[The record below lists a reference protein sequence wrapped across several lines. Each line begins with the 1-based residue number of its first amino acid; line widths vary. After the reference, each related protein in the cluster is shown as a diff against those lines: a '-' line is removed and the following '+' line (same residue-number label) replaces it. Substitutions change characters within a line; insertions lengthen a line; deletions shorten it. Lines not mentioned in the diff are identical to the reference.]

1 MNKAIKNRDNLL
13 THIMDKFPFEDTAD
27 AGVYYDKELKAEMTV
42 AGNQVSF
49 KFPHC
54 LTINVTNRNPVA
66 S

>member
-27 AGVYYDKELKAEMTV
+27 ARIYYDKELKAEMTV

-49 KFPHC
+49 KFRKNGKHK
-54 LTINVTNRNPVA
+54 
-66 S
+66 